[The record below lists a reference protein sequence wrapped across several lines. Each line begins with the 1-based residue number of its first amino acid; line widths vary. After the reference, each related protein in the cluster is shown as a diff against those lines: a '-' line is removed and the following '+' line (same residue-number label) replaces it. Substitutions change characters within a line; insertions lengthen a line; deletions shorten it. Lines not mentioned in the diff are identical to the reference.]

1 MGINFPVTFYILVFI
16 RLHVVKNIVCLY
28 ISNWSIQRNL
38 SEILL
43 NQHEIRFYL
52 SFSDWYETKRPS
64 VWFQI
69 NRKMVNTIWF
79 RVYLIRFRKCLSV
92 CSLIYGHI
100 NENIFTKNND
110 HDESC
115 KFLIVL
121 SLLFY
126 NKTGKNETVEKKYF
140 EVFQPAFTS
149 KLLDER

>member
-79 RVYLIRFRKCLSV
+79 RVDLIRFRKDFSTCTEMKWRLS
-92 CSLIYGHI
+92 SNRDQLLWI
-100 NENIFTKNND
+100 
-110 HDESC
+110 
-115 KFLIVL
+115 IVQIR
-121 SLLFY
+121 FY
-126 NKTGKNETVEKKYF
+126 QRPGIIIMF
-140 EVFQPAFTS
+140 
-149 KLLDER
+149 R